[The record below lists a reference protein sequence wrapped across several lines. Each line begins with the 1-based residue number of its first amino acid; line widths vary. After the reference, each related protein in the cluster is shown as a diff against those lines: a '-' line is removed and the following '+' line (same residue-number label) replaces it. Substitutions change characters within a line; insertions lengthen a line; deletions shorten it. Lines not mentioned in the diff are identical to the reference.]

1 MAGQAERTADLQAGG
16 VRSVETVSGGKTPI
30 LLSVARKTAV
40 WYKSA
45 MTALVQTVLEEAMSL
60 PSVDRAMLIE
70 KLISSF
76 DAAKRKTID
85 AAWVAESE
93 NRLDA
98 YRTGKLTARPFEDVM
113 KDLNA

>member
-1 MAGQAERTADLQAGG
+1 LPKSAQAETPTL
-16 VRSVETVSGGKTPI
+16 KTM
-30 LLSVARKTAV
+30 VARKTAG
-40 WYKSA
+40 WYKSP
-45 MTALVQTVLEEAMSL
+45 MTALAQTVLEEAMRL

-93 NRLDA
+93 DRLNA